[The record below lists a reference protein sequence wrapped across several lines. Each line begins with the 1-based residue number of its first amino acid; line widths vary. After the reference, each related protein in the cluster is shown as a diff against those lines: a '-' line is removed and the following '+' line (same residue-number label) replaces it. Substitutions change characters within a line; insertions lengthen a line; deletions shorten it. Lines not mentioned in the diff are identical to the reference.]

1 RSLAN
6 LPMAELSRQLHPLR
20 AQRWALSDLNPML
33 WPVAVAA
40 TAVRADRRPC
50 AADNPF
56 RVLERE
62 VATAVEKGFDAMAE
76 ARDKAAERT
85 FEALYATPLARAA
98 AGLANAP
105 TPQPLGADPV
115 RRELARREARELLAG
130 AAEGTVRDGIV
141 RILLLL
147 FNESGAID
155 EQTYRAVQ
163 AVRGELPPRH
173 RASPPE
179 MREIARR
186 QALLLRADREAAVR
200 GLATI
205 FAAPKDRAMAE
216 AVLRKAAEAV
226 GARIDMTPRGPV
238 ASLLNAKELPAETA

>member
-1 RSLAN
+1 
-6 LPMAELSRQLHPLR
+6 
-20 AQRWALSDLNPML
+20 ML
-33 WPVAVAA
+33 WPIAIAA
-40 TAVRADRRPC
+40 TAVRANRQPC
-50 AADNPF
+50 AEDNPF
-56 RVLERE
+56 RQFER
-62 VATAVEKGFDAMAE
+62 AAAKAVERTMDGVAQ

-105 TPQPLGADPV
+105 SPRPLGADPV

-130 AAEGTVRDGIV
+130 AEAGTVREGIV

-147 FNESGAID
+147 MNEGGAVD
-155 EQTYRAVQ
+155 ERTYRALL
-163 AVRGELPPRH
+163 AARDELPARH
-173 RASPPE
+173 RATPAE

-205 FAAPKDRAMAE
+205 FAAPKDRALAE

-226 GARIDMTPRGPV
+226 GARIDMTPRGPMAV
-238 ASLLNAKELPAETA
+238 LMNPAEPTTAETA